1 MYLVDTSVWIDYL
14 RGNNTAAVSAFEQI
28 LEQDIVFGIT
38 GLIYQEVLQGA
49 DSIQDFEML
58 EDYLGTQRFFHAHD
72 PIQTYR
78 EAAMMYFKCRKKGI
92 TIRSTNDCLIAR
104 IAIEHDLSLLHSD
117 QDFTH
122 MAEAIPELTLV

>member
-14 RGNNTAAVSAFEQI
+14 HENDTAAVSAFEKI
-28 LEQDIVFGIT
+28 LDQDIAFGIT

-49 DSIQDFEML
+49 NSIQDFEML
-58 EDYLGTQRFFHAHD
+58 ENYLGTQRFFHARD
-72 PIQTYR
+72 PVQTYR
-78 EAAMMYFKCRKKGI
+78 EAAMMYFRCRKKSI

-104 IAIEHDLSLLHSD
+104 IAIEHDLLLLHSD